1 MLKILTIEKNM
12 GDVYTSSVCVMKL
25 IGTILENCLGKVDHV
40 LQDIISLISTELSEK
55 IRSKIYKS
63 AILQAFSMCFV
74 YNTNLTYQML
84 ENLGQTDHLLKF
96 FFSNIEI
103 FRKTFEIR
111 RVLYGIS
118 CIISS
123 DPRHAPE
130 ILKAEISSI
139 MNMVVVLIDTYVT
152 SKEKEINKEVKEAT
166 QMKNIA
172 DRGFEDEDEFVNIMS
187 KLKEIRKNEGKL
199 FDAPAEEGGDDD
211 EDDEDFD
218 SDYEPGDE
226 LLFTAGD
233 LELYD
238 SPLEK
243 VDAPIYFKNVMDHLQ
258 THNKEL
264 YDMLVGTLSEEHNEQ
279 LKKNFIKN
287 EELLKIEKEYE

>member
-1 MLKILTIEKNM
+1 M
-12 GDVYTSSVCVMKL
+12 G
-25 IGTILENCLGKVDHV
+25 
-40 LQDIISLISTELSEK
+40 
-55 IRSKIYKS
+55 
-63 AILQAFSMCFV
+63 
-74 YNTNLTYQML
+74 
-84 ENLGQTDHLLKF
+84 
-96 FFSNIEI
+96 I
-103 FRKTFEIR
+103 FRKTFEVR

-118 CIISS
+118 SIISS
-123 DPRHAPE
+123 DPRNAPE
-130 ILKAEISSI
+130 ILKAEIASI
-139 MNMVVVLIDTYVT
+139 MNIVVVLVDTYVT

-166 QMKNIA
+166 QMKTLAIQ
-172 DRGFEDEDEFVNIMS
+172 GFEDEDEFRNIMS
-187 KLKEIRKNEGKL
+187 KLKEIRKTEGKL
-199 FDAPAEEGGDDD
+199 FDIPPEDDD
-211 EDDEDFD
+211 EDNEDEGE

-243 VDAPIYFKNVMDHLQ
+243 VDAPIYFKNVMDHLH

-287 EELLKIEKEYE
+287 EELLKLEKDFE